1 MQLSMQTST
10 TQRPSAIILAA
21 GKGTRMKSDLPK
33 VVHPIG
39 GKAMVCSVVE
49 ACRAAGCGK
58 IVVVVG
64 YQQEKVREALEGY
77 GVEFAVQSEQQ
88 GTGHAVMSAADAMKG
103 VTGEVFVLAG
113 DGPLIRPKTL
123 RELLSRHRHARASAS
138 LATSVIEDPTGYGR
152 IVRDDAG
159 RFVAIVEHKNATD
172 DQRRIRE
179 VNPSY
184 YCFDAGTL
192 FATLKRVER
201 NPASGEYYIT
211 DVPELL
217 LRDGKRVE
225 VVEAVPAEDVLSI
238 NTPEELA
245 KVDRIY
251 RGRAEAW
258 TGSGYDTHDMKIFAG
273 RNSKELAERL
283 CAHLMMPVGQA
294 KTTVFPDGE
303 VMVKLEEDV
312 RGRDC
317 FVVLSTCAP
326 VNDNLVELL
335 VFIDCLKR
343 ASADRV
349 TVVIPYFGYGR
360 QDRKDEGRVPITAKL
375 VANLVTAGGADRVM
389 AVDLHAAQIQGFFDI
404 PVDHLSATPVF
415 FEYFM
420 SIRKELGDLCL
431 VSPDVG
437 NVKVSESFANLL
449 GADLAI
455 INKRR
460 TSGSDVTT
468 GNLIGNV
475 QGKTVLMFDDM
486 ISTAGTVCEAAKLVK
501 AHGAKDVIAAATHAV
516 LVHPAMERL
525 AKSPISKVVVT
536 NTIPMDA
543 RLDPIR
549 EKLVQLCV
557 GPLLGEAIRRTHM
570 NESISALFHK
580 TAGTKR

>member
-1 MQLSMQTST
+1 MKSST
-10 TQRPSAIILAA
+10 PQRPTAIILAA

-39 GKAMVCSVVE
+39 GRPMVCSVVD

-64 YQQEKVREALEGY
+64 YQQEKVREALSGY
-77 GVEFAVQSEQQ
+77 GVEFAVQEEQL
-88 GTGHAVMSAADAMKG
+88 GTGHAVMSAEQAMKG
-103 VTGEVFVLAG
+103 VTGDVFVLAG

-123 RELLSRHRHARASAS
+123 RELLSRHHHARAAAS

-152 IVRDDAG
+152 IVRDDEG
-159 RFVAIVEHKNATD
+159 RFRCIVEHKNATD
-172 DQRRIRE
+172 AQRKIRE

-184 YCFDAGTL
+184 YLFDAATL
-192 FATLKRVER
+192 FTTLKRVER
-201 NPASGEYYIT
+201 NPGSGEYYIT
-211 DVPELL
+211 DVPDLL
-217 LRDGKRVE
+217 LRDGKRIE

-245 KVDRIY
+245 KVDRMY
-251 RGRAEAW
+251 RGRAENWA
-258 TGSGYDTHDMKIFAG
+258 GSGYDTHDMKIFAG
-273 RNSKELAERL
+273 RNSRELTDRI
-283 CAHLMMPVGQA
+283 CSHLMMPMGSA

-303 VMVKLEEDV
+303 VLVKLEEDV

-335 VFIDCLKR
+335 VFIDCLRR

-375 VANLVTAGGADRVM
+375 VANLVTAAGANRVM
-389 AVDLHAAQIQGFFDI
+389 AVDLHAAQIQGFFDL

-415 FEYFM
+415 FDYFM

-437 NVKVSESFANLL
+437 NVKVSEGFANLL

-468 GNLIGNV
+468 GNLIGSV
-475 QGKTVLMFDDM
+475 EGKTVLMFDDM
-486 ISTAGTVCEAAKLVK
+486 ISTAGTICEASKLVK
-501 AHGAKDVIAAATHAV
+501 ARGAKDVIAAATHAV
-516 LVHPAMERL
+516 LVGPAMER
-525 AKSPISKVVVT
+525 ISKSAISKLVVT
-536 NTIPMDA
+536 NTIPQDD
-543 RLDPIR
+543 RVLPIKNR
-549 EKLVQLCV
+549 IVELCV
-557 GPLLGEAIRRTHM
+557 GPLLGEAIRRIHL

>member
-1 MQLSMQTST
+1 
-10 TQRPSAIILAA
+10 
-21 GKGTRMKSDLPK
+21 MKSDLPK

-39 GKAMVCSVVE
+39 GRPMVCSVVD

-64 YQQEKVREALEGY
+64 YQQEKVREALAGY
-77 GVEFAVQSEQQ
+77 GVEFAVQDEQL
-88 GTGHAVMSAADAMKG
+88 GTGHAVMSAEHVMKG

-123 RELLSRHRHARASAS
+123 RELLNRHRHSRSAAS

-159 RFVAIVEHKNATD
+159 RFRCIVEHKNATD
-172 DQRRIRE
+172 EQRKIRE

-184 YCFDAGTL
+184 YLFDAPTL
-192 FATLKRVER
+192 FTTLKRVER
-201 NPASGEYYIT
+201 NPGSGEYYIT
-211 DVPELL
+211 DVPDLL
-217 LRDGKRVE
+217 LRDGRRVE

-251 RGRAEAW
+251 RGRSENWA
-258 TGSGYDTHDMKIFAG
+258 GSGYDTHDMKIFAG
-273 RNSKELAERL
+273 RNSRELTDRI
-283 CAHLMMPVGQA
+283 CAHLMMPMGVA
-294 KTTVFPDGE
+294 KTNVFPDGE
-303 VMVKLEEDV
+303 VLVKLDEDV

-335 VFIDCLKR
+335 VFIDCLRR

-375 VANLVTAGGADRVM
+375 VANLVTAAGANRVM
-389 AVDLHAAQIQGFFDI
+389 AVDLHAAQIQGFFDL

-415 FEYFM
+415 FDYFM

-437 NVKVSESFANLL
+437 NVKVAEGFANLL

-468 GNLIGNV
+468 GNLIGTV
-475 QGKTVLMFDDM
+475 EGKTVLMFDDM

-501 AHGAKDVIAAATHAV
+501 ARGAKNVIAAATHAV
-516 LVHPAMERL
+516 LVPPAMERISV
-525 AKSPISKVVVT
+525 SPITRLVVT
-536 NTIPMDA
+536 NTIP
-543 RLDPIR
+543 LDDRIAPIKDKIV
-549 EKLVQLCV
+549 ELCV
-557 GPLLGEAIRRTHM
+557 GPLLGEAIRRIHL